1 MIGEVEGVELKEKD
15 PWEIFKA
22 DMLEMYYDYM
32 YIKDRKV
39 PSIIKDT
46 KYKKI
51 NNIYKEIEK
60 KCRDYVEE
68 NPLKL
73 KDLEELFVYI
83 LEIDS
88 ISFKK
93 STSENLLEFICD
105 VLKLD
110 KKLKANFSEKIYKE
124 YV

>member
-1 MIGEVEGVELKEKD
+1 
-15 PWEIFKA
+15 
-22 DMLEMYYDYM
+22 MLEMYYDYM

-110 KKLKANFSEKIYKE
+110 KKLKASFSEKIYKE